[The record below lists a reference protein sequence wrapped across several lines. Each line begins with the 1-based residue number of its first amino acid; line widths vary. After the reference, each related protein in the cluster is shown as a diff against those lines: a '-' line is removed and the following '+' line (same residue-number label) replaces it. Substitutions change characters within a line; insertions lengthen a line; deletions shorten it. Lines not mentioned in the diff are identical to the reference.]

1 MQTDYDLIIIGSG
14 PAGMTAGIYAKRA
27 GINTLI
33 IEKGAVGGQVT
44 LTQDIENYPG
54 MENINGFEL
63 SQKMFEQ
70 VTSLAVDVVFDEV
83 IDVDFSGEK
92 KKIVAGGVTYTC
104 YAVILS
110 MGAYSRGLGLDNE
123 FEYVGGGVSYC
134 AVCDGNFFKN
144 KTVAVVGGGN
154 TALEDV
160 IYLSNLADKIYHIH
174 RRNEFRADEAVLK
187 DYNKIMQDKPGKIEQ
202 VLQYKIDQLKGKPKL
217 QSLILKNVV
226 DGTKKEINVDGL
238 FVAIGRVPQ
247 TEFLN
252 GVVELSNG
260 YIKVDDKMQTNI
272 KGVFAAGDIV
282 EKNLRQIVTATSDG
296 AIAATNASLYIK
308 QIKNKN
314 K

>member
-104 YAVILS
+104 YAVRLS

-160 IYLSNLADKIYHIH
+160 IYLSNLANKIYHIH